1 MIKVKAFRSKSGW
14 WWCIIGIDNVKKG
27 MSNND
32 WCQSLLCVWDLF
44 FRYWVPVKKKIPTYT
59 LLLKLVSLSLESKV
73 YMMWNQFK
81 VLGGWGLQRPVV
93 PLLAEMTYHIVIE
106 QAILALNMIHCIT
119 CHLRYDRYWSFF
131 WCNCPQNCCNMPIKQ
146 LDSSDRFYQN
156 LFRSGRAFKSLQSSS
171 IKMTMWCPFISS
183 PWMVYPIWHSNC
195 Q

>member
-1 MIKVKAFRSKSGW
+1 
-14 WWCIIGIDNVKKG
+14 
-27 MSNND
+27 MSILVV
-32 WCQSLLCVWDLF
+32 CLRPLFSLLGS
-44 FRYWVPVKKKIPTYT
+44 RKKKKIPTYT

-106 QAILALNMIHCIT
+106 QAVLALNMIH
-119 CHLRYDRYWSFF
+119 LYNLSFEVRSILVLF